1 MRRERERNKK
11 GSTCF
16 SVSPFAVTH
25 PSRCVK
31 FTMRGAVDQYRQCN
45 LVNLVQLKIL
55 VQSCNSGAVGKRI
68 PQTMWND
75 DVIALQV
82 QGFET
87 YMLTVEPG

>member
-1 MRRERERNKK
+1 MINKDRI
-11 GSTCF
+11 SE
-16 SVSPFAVTH
+16 
-25 PSRCVK
+25 
-31 FTMRGAVDQYRQCN
+31 CN
-45 LVNLVQLKIL
+45 LVTLVQLKIL